1 MHHPIAF
8 DPPIEGGVVVG
19 FDGSGPGRRALEWAW
34 QEALSHDQP
43 LHVVRAWTLSGTIP
57 EVGAPRGVVPS
68 MAECADTVL
77 ADTRR
82 AVDRARAACGGKEPV
97 THLHVIHG
105 HPNDVLQAATERADV
120 VVVGHRGHNLL
131 TLVLGSVASHVL
143 EHARCPVVVL
153 PVP

>member
-8 DPPIEGGVVVG
+8 DPPIDGGVVAG
-19 FDGSGPGRRALEWAW
+19 FDGSGPGRRALAWAW
-34 QEALSHDQP
+34 REALAHDLP

-57 EVGAPRGVVPS
+57 EVGAPPGIVPS
-68 MAECADTVL
+68 LDECAATVL

-82 AVDRARAACGGKEPV
+82 VLDRIRRQSDGKEPP
-97 THLHVIHG
+97 TYLHMVHG
-105 HPNDVLQAATERADV
+105 HPNEVMQAAVKHADV

-131 TLVLGSVASHVL
+131 TMVLGSVATHVL